1 MSPIDTSG
9 IKSGIGVSVGRSDT
23 EVHGDTTNEAGT
35 SAKAAPSDSVQLTD
49 TASRLAELQ
58 AKVTEMEGVDFERVQ
73 EIREQIAD
81 GTYSIDAG
89 RVANA
94 LLTMEKELL

>member
-9 IKSGIGVSVGRSDT
+9 IKSGIGVSVGRSDK
-23 EVHGDTTNEAGT
+23 EVRGDTTNEGATNG
-35 SAKAAPSDSVQLTD
+35 KAAPSDSVQLTD

-81 GTYSIDAG
+81 GTYSIDAD

>member
-1 MSPIDTSG
+1 MRPIDTSG
-9 IKSGIGVSVGRSDT
+9 IKSGIGDSVGLSDS
-23 EVHGDTTNEAGT
+23 EVPGDTTNEAGT
-35 SAKAAPSDSVQLTD
+35 NAKAAPSDSVQLTD

-81 GTYSIDAG
+81 GTYSIDAD

>member
-23 EVHGDTTNEAGT
+23 EVRGDATNEAGT
-35 SAKAAPSDSVQLTD
+35 NAKAAPSDSVQLTD

-81 GTYSIDAG
+81 GTYNIDAD

>member
-23 EVHGDTTNEAGT
+23 EVRGDTTNEAAT
-35 SAKAAPSDSVQLTD
+35 NAKAAPSDSVQLTD

-81 GTYSIDAG
+81 GTYSIDAD

>member
-23 EVHGDTTNEAGT
+23 EVRGDITNEAGT
-35 SAKAAPSDSVQLTD
+35 NAKAAPSDSVQLTD

-81 GTYSIDAG
+81 GTYSIDAD

>member
-1 MSPIDTSG
+1 M
-9 IKSGIGVSVGRSDT
+9 
-23 EVHGDTTNEAGT
+23 
-35 SAKAAPSDSVQLTD
+35 QLTD

-73 EIREQIAD
+73 EIREQIVD
-81 GTYSIDAG
+81 GTYSIDAD

-94 LLTMEKELL
+94 FNHGKRATLTMLNAVVRG

>member
-9 IKSGIGVSVGRSDT
+9 IKSGIGVSVGRSDK
-23 EVHGDTTNEAGT
+23 EVRGDTTNEAGT
-35 SAKAAPSDSVQLTD
+35 NTKAAPSDSVQLTD

-81 GTYSIDAG
+81 GTYNIDAD

>member
-9 IKSGIGVSVGRSDT
+9 IKSGIGVNVGRSDT
-23 EVHGDTTNEAGT
+23 EVRGDTTNRAGT

-81 GTYSIDAG
+81 GTYSIDAD